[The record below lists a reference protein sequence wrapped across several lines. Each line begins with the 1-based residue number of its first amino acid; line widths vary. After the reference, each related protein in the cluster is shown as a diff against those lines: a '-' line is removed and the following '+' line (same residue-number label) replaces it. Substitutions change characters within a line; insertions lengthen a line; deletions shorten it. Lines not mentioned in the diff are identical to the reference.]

1 MTAAAVRLES
11 LEEKFG
17 EDWPAIARLA
27 PHGEQ
32 RWALIMAWIGLG
44 SLPWQ
49 GERVA
54 VFDSLQ
60 LRQALAEIFSSLGMA
75 GEAMWRATA
84 KVRVLLLQADAPDE
98 QEFWNDG
105 DVRWLAGVNE
115 SDGVT
120 YVNKELFE
128 ELIDLFQLPALLEI
142 AEQDAGVLE
151 AVLEVEA
158 AVEQAREAVLNA
170 GYDLD
175 KYLASDTWETEEEI
189 EHAARSPEH

>member
-1 MTAAAVRLES
+1 
-11 LEEKFG
+11 
-17 EDWPAIARLA
+17 
-27 PHGEQ
+27 
-32 RWALIMAWIGLG
+32 
-44 SLPWQ
+44 
-49 GERVA
+49 
-54 VFDSLQ
+54 
-60 LRQALAEIFSSLGMA
+60 LAEIFSSLGME
-75 GEAMWRATA
+75 GEAMWRAAA
-84 KVRVLLLQADAPDE
+84 KVRVLLLQADAPDG
-98 QEFWNDG
+98 QGFWYDG

-142 AEQDAGVLE
+142 AEQDAGALE

-175 KYLASDTWETEEEI
+175 KFLASEPWETEEEI
-189 EHAARSPEH
+189 EHLLG